1 MTKKNEKGTIET
13 DGGFLT
19 ARAKQTSEDEFLTA
33 REKDDRTN
41 SENFLTAMH
50 TSKKSLSKST
60 VYQEEAEELRKISQD
75 RSRTYSG
82 GHIEKTTK
90 GDIKMN
96 INGTDC

>member
-1 MTKKNEKGTIET
+1 
-13 DGGFLT
+13 
-19 ARAKQTSEDEFLTA
+19 
-33 REKDDRTN
+33 
-41 SENFLTAMH
+41 MH

-82 GHIEKTTK
+82 GHIEKMKTPK

-96 INGTDC
+96 INGTDCQGTTEKKTSQADNTVLDQFISDTKLQHRSDSVNSDEIREKAKEII

>member
-1 MTKKNEKGTIET
+1 M
-13 DGGFLT
+13 
-19 ARAKQTSEDEFLTA
+19 TA
-33 REKDDRTN
+33 RERDDRTN
-41 SENFLTAMH
+41 SENFLSAMQ

-82 GHIEKTTK
+82 HIEKTSK
-90 GDIKMN
+90 GELKMN